1 MNGSSPRALGRR
13 AVITGAAGALGAAL
27 AGIGPAA
34 AQTQFRG
41 RELVSSSFGGPGME
55 ILQRVV
61 FDPFDQATG
70 ARSTQVPLLS
80 AQAFTR
86 MRAEKDSPQIDM
98 FMFSGGQEVTAKA
111 EGLTQPIA
119 GVARMSQVPA
129 QLRDPDGHWLVWG
142 VIAEGILYR
151 TDKIAQAPTSY
162 RDFFR
167 PELAG
172 HIAFPHITNGYGMD
186 FLVMLARLE
195 NGGERNIDPGFEA
208 MKRLRGANIFRAPS
222 DVQTLFSQG
231 DIWIMP
237 YDAASAVR
245 TARMGLPI
253 AFATPREGA
262 PAVFLTACIA
272 KNTHNADMAAAV
284 IDRMLAPDSQIAVA
298 REVVWGPSNSTVQ
311 LPPDVAATVARPD
324 QLAVLDRDT
333 INAKRSEWTERWNR
347 EIAGG

>member
-1 MNGSSPRALGRR
+1 MNASPPRALGRR
-13 AVITGAAGALGAAL
+13 AILAGAAGAAL
-27 AGIGPAA
+27 AGVAPAL

-61 FDPFDQATG
+61 FDQFDRATG

-80 AQAFTR
+80 AQAFAR
-86 MRAEKDSPQIDM
+86 MRAEKDRPEIDM
-98 FMFSGGQEVTAKA
+98 FMFSGGQEVLAKT

-119 GVARMSQVPA
+119 GVARMNEVPA

-172 HIAFPHITNGYGMD
+172 HVAFPHITNGYGMD
-186 FLVMLARLE
+186 FLVMLARME
-195 NGGERNIDPGFEA
+195 GGGERNIDPGFEA
-208 MKRLRGANIFRAPS
+208 MKRLRGATIFRAPS

-231 DIWIMP
+231 DVWIMP

-245 TARMGLPI
+245 SSRMGLPI

-272 KNTHNADMAAAV
+272 KNTRNADMAGGI
-284 IDRMLAPDSQIAVA
+284 IDRLLSPESQIAVA
-298 REVVWGPSNSTVQ
+298 REVVWGPSNSAVQ
-311 LPPDVAATVARPD
+311 LPPDIAATVARPD

>member
-1 MNGSSPRALGRR
+1 MTMSPPRALGRR
-13 AVITGAAGALGAAL
+13 AILAGAAGVAF
-27 AGIGPAA
+27 AGTAPAF
-34 AQTQFRG
+34 AQAQFRN

-61 FDPFDQATG
+61 FDQFDRATG

-80 AQAFTR
+80 AQAFAR
-86 MRAEKDSPQIDM
+86 MRAEKDSPQLDM
-98 FMFSGGQEVTAKA
+98 YMFSGGQEVTAKA

-119 GVARMSQVPA
+119 GAARMSEIPA

-151 TDKIAQAPTSY
+151 TDKIAQPPTSY

-172 HIAFPHITNGYGMD
+172 HVAFPHITNGYGMD
-186 FLVMLARLE
+186 FLVMLARME
-195 NGGERNIDPGFEA
+195 GGGEANIAPGFEA
-208 MKRLRGANIFRAPS
+208 MKRLRGATIFRAPS

-272 KNTHNADMAAAV
+272 KNTRNADMAAAV
-284 IDRMLAPDSQIAVA
+284 IDRMLSPESQVAVA
-298 REVVWGPSNSTVQ
+298 REVVWGPSNPTVQ
-311 LPPDVAATVARPD
+311 LPPDIAATVARPD